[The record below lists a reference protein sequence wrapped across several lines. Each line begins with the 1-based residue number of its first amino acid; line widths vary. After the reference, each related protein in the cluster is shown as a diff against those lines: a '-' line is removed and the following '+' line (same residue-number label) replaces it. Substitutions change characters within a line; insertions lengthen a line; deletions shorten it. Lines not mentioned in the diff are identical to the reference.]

1 MRQRDSSSTI
11 YVCKVLLFVVFAAS
25 LVSCEYLKQKFR
37 HVEPKK
43 ETVSE
48 VVKTDSIKKEVS
60 RNIVR
65 DSARRVIAKK
75 KAFEKALTDSLL
87 SMGQEV
93 DTGSKAESQYHIIAG
108 SFADMEHAKEA
119 AALYTRKGYTSTLLR
134 SSGTSGKYLVSV
146 RSFAQ
151 YDKASDYLKEF
162 RTKVSPGAW
171 IFNSHE

>member
-1 MRQRDSSSTI
+1 MKQQNYSRTI
-11 YVCKVLLFVVFAAS
+11 KVSKVLLLVVFSWS

-37 HVEPKK
+37 HVEPQK
-43 ETVSE
+43 EIVRE
-48 VVKTDSIKKEVS
+48 VAKPDSLKKEVP
-60 RNIVR
+60 RNIVK
-65 DSARRVIAKK
+65 DSVRKVIAKK

-87 SMGQEV
+87 SMGQEI
-93 DTGSKAESQYHIIAG
+93 DAGSKADSQYHIIAG

-119 AALYTRKGYTSTLLR
+119 AVIYSGKGYKSTLLR

-151 YDKASDYLKEF
+151 YDKAAEYLKEF

-171 IFNSHE
+171 IYNSRE